1 MMNIINKTSFPNYF
15 NNQFIQSFMI
25 LVIALFL
32 GYKKYSPLLIST
44 SIGILYVYSYL
55 IHRLFHNF
63 PDFMS
68 IHMDFHH
75 NKENNK
81 NIFMRCVNLLIELV
95 TNIMFFVAFYLIQK
109 LLHIDFVPEFI
120 IFYYGFIYVSVH
132 IINYSVFNVSPEH
145 VMHHESSNNGT
156 KIYNYGPDLIDH
168 IFNTNYSK
176 KFENYNHLIPNT
188 LLAFVLTYYFYKNSL
203 I

>member
-1 MMNIINKTSFPNYF
+1 MNIINKTSFPNYF

-109 LLHIDFVPEFI
+109 LLHITPTGVI
-120 IFYYGFIYVSVH
+120 IL
-132 IINYSVFNVSPEH
+132 YSMFHQN
-145 VMHHESSNNGT
+145 MLC
-156 KIYNYGPDLIDH
+156 IM
-168 IFNTNYSK
+168 
-176 KFENYNHLIPNT
+176 NHLIMVQKYIIT
-188 LLAFVLTYYFYKNSL
+188 VQ